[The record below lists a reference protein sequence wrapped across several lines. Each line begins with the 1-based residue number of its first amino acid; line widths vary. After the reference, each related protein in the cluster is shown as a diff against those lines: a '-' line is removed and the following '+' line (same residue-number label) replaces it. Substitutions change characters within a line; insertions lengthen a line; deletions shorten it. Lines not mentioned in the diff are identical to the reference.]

1 MKSLRLLAIASLIDK
16 GSSVLDVG
24 TDHVYLPII
33 LSQNKKCKSIIASD
47 VSSNALKIAKD
58 NLKKYHID
66 DVKLILSNGLD
77 SINEDYDTIVLAGMG
92 TSTII
97 KILENKKLPN
107 TLIISSNND
116 LYKLRKFMNKIK
128 YKIKEEIVILEK
140 NKYYDIIKYQKG
152 NEKLSYFKNDY
163 EAVNTYVNTNDNF
176 IDQYEIDKE
185 LEKYILSKIPKEYNK
200 IQKSIYVYYKLC
212 TIFYKIT

>member
-1 MKSLRLLAIASLIDK
+1 MKSLRLEAIISLIDN

-24 TDHVYLPII
+24 TDHAYLPII

-47 VSSNALKIAKD
+47 VSNNALKIAKD

-66 DVKLILSNGLD
+66 NVKLILSNGLEN
-77 SINEDYDTIVLAGMG
+77 INEYYDTIVLAGMG

-128 YKIKEEIVILEK
+128 YKIKEEIVILEN

-152 NEKLSYFKNDY
+152 NEKLSYFKKMYGKSND
-163 EAVNTYVNTNDNF
+163 
-176 IDQYEIDKE
+176 K
-185 LEKYILSKIPKEYNK
+185 K
-200 IQKSIYVYYKLC
+200 YYKYLLKNEKFVFKKVNLFKKLKKNFNHL
-212 TIFYKIT
+212 TLVF

>member
-1 MKSLRLLAIASLIDK
+1 MKSLRLLAIASLIDN

-24 TDHVYLPII
+24 TDHAYLPIF

-77 SINEDYDTIVLAGMG
+77 SINEEYDTIVLAGMG

-152 NEKLSYFKNDY
+152 NEKLSYFKKMYGKSND
-163 EAVNTYVNTNDNF
+163 
-176 IDQYEIDKE
+176 K
-185 LEKYILSKIPKEYNK
+185 K
-200 IQKSIYVYYKLC
+200 YYKYLLANEKNIFKKVNLFKKLNLLKNIIYLYIK
-212 TIFYKIT
+212 TI

>member
-1 MKSLRLLAIASLIDK
+1 MKSLRLLAIASLIDN

-24 TDHVYLPII
+24 TDHAYLPII

-77 SINEDYDTIVLAGMG
+77 SINDDYDTIVLAGMG

-152 NEKLSYFKNDY
+152 NEKLSYFKKMYGKSND
-163 EAVNTYVNTNDNF
+163 
-176 IDQYEIDKE
+176 K
-185 LEKYILSKIPKEYNK
+185 K
-200 IQKSIYVYYKLC
+200 YYKYLLANEKFIFKKVNLFKKLNLLKNIIYLYIK
-212 TIFYKIT
+212 TI

>member
-24 TDHVYLPII
+24 TDHAYLPIF
-33 LSQNKKCKSIIASD
+33 LSQNEKCKSIIASD

-77 SINEDYDTIVLAGMG
+77 SINEEYDTIVLAGMG

-152 NEKLSYFKNDY
+152 NEKLSYFKKMYGKSND
-163 EAVNTYVNTNDNF
+163 
-176 IDQYEIDKE
+176 K
-185 LEKYILSKIPKEYNK
+185 K
-200 IQKSIYVYYKLC
+200 YYKYLLANEKFIFKKVNLFKKINLLKNIIYLYIK
-212 TIFYKIT
+212 TI

>member
-24 TDHVYLPII
+24 TDHAYLPII

-77 SINEDYDTIVLAGMG
+77 SINEEYDTIVLAGMG

-152 NEKLSYFKNDY
+152 NEKLSYFKKMYGKSND
-163 EAVNTYVNTNDNF
+163 
-176 IDQYEIDKE
+176 K
-185 LEKYILSKIPKEYNK
+185 K
-200 IQKSIYVYYKLC
+200 YYKYLLANEKFIFKKVNLFKKINLLKNIIYLYIK
-212 TIFYKIT
+212 TI

>member
-1 MKSLRLLAIASLIDK
+1 MKSLRLLTIASLIDK
-16 GSSVLDVG
+16 RSSVLDVG
-24 TDHVYLPII
+24 TDHAYLPII

-66 DVKLILSNGLD
+66 DVKLILSNGLEN
-77 SINEDYDTIVLAGMG
+77 INDDYDTIVLAGMG

-128 YKIKEEIVILEK
+128 YKIKEEIVILKK

-152 NEKLSYFKNDY
+152 NEKLSYFKKMYGKSND
-163 EAVNTYVNTNDNF
+163 
-176 IDQYEIDKE
+176 K
-185 LEKYILSKIPKEYNK
+185 K
-200 IQKSIYVYYKLC
+200 YYKYLLANEKFIFKKVNLFKKINLLKNIIYLYIK
-212 TIFYKIT
+212 TI

>member
-24 TDHVYLPII
+24 TDHAYLPIF

-58 NLKKYHID
+58 NLKKYHIN

-77 SINEDYDTIVLAGMG
+77 SINDDYDTIVLAGMG
-92 TSTII
+92 ASTII

-152 NEKLSYFKNDY
+152 NEKLSYFKKMYGKSND
-163 EAVNTYVNTNDNF
+163 
-176 IDQYEIDKE
+176 K
-185 LEKYILSKIPKEYNK
+185 K
-200 IQKSIYVYYKLC
+200 YYKYLLANEKFIFKKVNLFKKLNLLKNIIYLYIK
-212 TIFYKIT
+212 TI

>member
-24 TDHVYLPII
+24 TDHAYLPIF
-33 LSQNKKCKSIIASD
+33 LSQNEKCKSIIASD

-77 SINEDYDTIVLAGMG
+77 SINDDYDTIVLAGMG

-152 NEKLSYFKNDY
+152 NEKLSYFKKMYGKSND
-163 EAVNTYVNTNDNF
+163 
-176 IDQYEIDKE
+176 K
-185 LEKYILSKIPKEYNK
+185 K
-200 IQKSIYVYYKLC
+200 YYKYLLANEKFIFKKVNLFKKLNLLKNIIYLYIK
-212 TIFYKIT
+212 TI

>member
-24 TDHVYLPII
+24 TDHAYLPIF

-58 NLKKYHID
+58 NLKKYHIN

-77 SINEDYDTIVLAGMG
+77 SINDDYDTIVLAGMG

-152 NEKLSYFKNDY
+152 NEKLSYFKKMYGKSND
-163 EAVNTYVNTNDNF
+163 
-176 IDQYEIDKE
+176 K
-185 LEKYILSKIPKEYNK
+185 K
-200 IQKSIYVYYKLC
+200 YYKYLLANEKFIFKKVNLFKKLNLLINIIYLYIK
-212 TIFYKIT
+212 TI

>member
-24 TDHVYLPII
+24 TDHAYLPIF

-77 SINEDYDTIVLAGMG
+77 SINDDYDTIVLAGMG

-152 NEKLSYFKNDY
+152 NEKLSYFKKMYGKSND
-163 EAVNTYVNTNDNF
+163 
-176 IDQYEIDKE
+176 K
-185 LEKYILSKIPKEYNK
+185 K
-200 IQKSIYVYYKLC
+200 YYKYLLANEKFIFKKVNLFKKINLLKNIIYLYIK
-212 TIFYKIT
+212 TI

>member
-24 TDHVYLPII
+24 TDHAYLPIF

-152 NEKLSYFKNDY
+152 NEKLSYFKKMYGKSND
-163 EAVNTYVNTNDNF
+163 
-176 IDQYEIDKE
+176 K
-185 LEKYILSKIPKEYNK
+185 K
-200 IQKSIYVYYKLC
+200 YYKYLLANEKFIFKKVNLFKKINLLKNIIYLYIK
-212 TIFYKIT
+212 TI